1 MSDESW
7 NDNPGPGAY
16 CVKDTATKPQ
26 APIYSLGVKLKSTN
40 TDDLPGPGTY
50 SPRMQDAG
58 PSYSLPA
65 RLTGLSKDD
74 SVPGPGT
81 YSSHTRY
88 TQSCPPAYSIAARLG
103 DPGASKNP
111 GPGKN
116 PNTPFAIHNLSSE
129 LDLLLKTL

>member
-116 PNTPFAIHNLSSE
+116 PNTPFAIHN
-129 LDLLLKTL
+129 